1 MRLNLH
7 LPLRIVLGGIFLC
20 LTCLPCLSL
29 TQQQMQVVQSAAQD
43 ARQLCLKAMHHDTD
57 GFVICVDQMLARPG
71 NSVEHQLGYAYMGLV
86 GCLSAAR
93 ISTLHSDICTRD
105 YLQISDHLAK
115 KLKVKDAQI
124 CPVIPGDCAIRLSQI
139 KDMRSRLFQTNS
151 LTFAMRLAQIKAVG
165 PAMKD
170 IKH

>member
-7 LPLRIVLGGIFLC
+7 LPLRIVLGSIFLFM
-20 LTCLPCLSL
+20 TCLPCLSL

-71 NSVEHQLGYAYMGLV
+71 NSAEHQLGFAYLGFV
-86 GCLSAAR
+86 GCMSAAR
-93 ISTLHSDICTRD
+93 MSTLHSDFCSRD

-115 KLKVKDAQI
+115 KLKAKDAEI
-124 CPVIPGDCAIRLSQI
+124 CPMVPGDCAMRLSQI

-165 PAMKD
+165 PTMKD